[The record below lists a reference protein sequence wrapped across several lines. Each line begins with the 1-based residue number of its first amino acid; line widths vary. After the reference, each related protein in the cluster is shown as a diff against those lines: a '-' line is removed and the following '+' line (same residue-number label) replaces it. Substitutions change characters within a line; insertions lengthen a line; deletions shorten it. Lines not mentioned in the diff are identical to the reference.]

1 MLYGVSLHASGRS
14 DCCLEMISFHII
26 VLFEFIL
33 DEDFPFNWV
42 AQNTYGVF
50 LVMELNISIN
60 DLTNV
65 AL

>member
-33 DEDFPFNWV
+33 DEDFPFQLGCTKYFWSV
-42 AQNTYGVF
+42 
-50 LVMELNISIN
+50 LVIELNISIN